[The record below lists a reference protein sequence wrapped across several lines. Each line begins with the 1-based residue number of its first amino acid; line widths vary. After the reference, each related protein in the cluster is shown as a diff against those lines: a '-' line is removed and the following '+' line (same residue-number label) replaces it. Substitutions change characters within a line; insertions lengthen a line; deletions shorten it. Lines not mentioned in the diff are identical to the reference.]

1 MNIIGIISLAILIL
15 LVVALLRKVGSNT
28 TANLFKV
35 SIKAVANN
43 KMRSFLSMLGIII
56 GVSAVII
63 MMSIGQGSKESIRQ
77 ELSTMGTNLLTIRP
91 GADMRG
97 GVRQDPSAMQTLK
110 VADYERI
117 LREKKFVTKVSPEV
131 TASGQV
137 IYGNNNTNTTVYGE
151 STEYLEIKLWDI
163 EEGMCF
169 TEEDVKKA
177 SKKVVVGATIVK
189 ELFGEHT
196 DPIGK
201 TIRFKSIPMT
211 IVGVLKSKGYN
222 NWGMDQD
229 NVIIAPYTTV
239 MKRIAAQTWFS
250 SINCS
255 AVTEELSD
263 AAIEELTQILRD
275 NHKLKGEAA
284 DDFTIRSQA
293 EFMETMSS
301 TMDTVTLIL
310 VVAAAFSL
318 LVAGIG
324 IMNIM
329 LVSVTERTKEI
340 GLRMAV
346 GATGSI
352 ISFQF
357 LIESVLISITGGLI
371 GILFGCT
378 VSEFVVPMLGMP
390 SSVPAWSIFVS
401 FLVCVVIGIAF
412 GYIPAL
418 KAARMDPIEAIRHE

>member
-1 MNIIGIISLAILIL
+1 MNIL
-15 LVVALLRKVGSNT
+15 
-28 TANLFKV
+28 NLFKV
-35 SIKAVANN
+35 SLRAVASN

-56 GVSAVII
+56 GVAAVII
-63 MMSIGQGSKESIRQ
+63 MMAIGQGSKESIRA

-97 GVRQDPSAMQTLK
+97 GVRQDPSSMQTLK
-110 VADYERI
+110 MADYERI
-117 LREKKFVTKVSPEV
+117 MAEKKLVTKVSPEV

-137 IYGNNNTNTTVYGE
+137 IYGNNNTTTTVYGE
-151 STEYLEIKLWDI
+151 NTDYLDIKLWTV
-163 EEGMCF
+163 EKGTCF
-169 TEEDVKKA
+169 TEEDIKKA
-177 SKKVVVGATIVK
+177 AKVVVVGKTIVT
-189 ELFGEHT
+189 ELFGNDI

-201 TIRFKSIPMT
+201 TIRFKSIPLR
-211 IVGVLKSKGYN
+211 IIGVLKSKGYN
-222 NWGMDQD
+222 SWGMDQD
-229 NVIIAPYTTV
+229 NVIIAPYSTV
-239 MKRIAAQTWFS
+239 MKRIAAQTWFN

-255 AVTEELSD
+255 AVTEEQSD

-275 NHKLKGEAA
+275 NHKLKEDAE

-293 EFMETMSS
+293 EMMETMSS

-346 GATGSI
+346 GATGPV
-352 ISFQF
+352 ISLQF
-357 LIESVLISITGGLI
+357 LIESVLISVTGGVL
-371 GILFGCT
+371 GILVGCA
-378 VSEFVVPMLGMP
+378 VSEFAVKAAGLP
-390 SSVPAWSIFVS
+390 SSVPMWSIYVS
-401 FLVCVVIGIAF
+401 FLVCVFLGILF
-412 GYIPAL
+412 GYIPAQ
-418 KAARMDPIEAIRHE
+418 KAANMDPIEAIRHE

>member
-1 MNIIGIISLAILIL
+1 MNIL
-15 LVVALLRKVGSNT
+15 
-28 TANLFKV
+28 NLFKV
-35 SIKAVANN
+35 SLKAVANN

-56 GVSAVII
+56 GVAAVII

-110 VADYERI
+110 IADYERI
-117 LREKKFVTKVSPEV
+117 LREKRFVTKVSPEV
-131 TASGQV
+131 TASGQA
-137 IYGNNNTNTTVYGE
+137 IYGNNNTTSSMYGE
-151 STEYLEIKLWDI
+151 SIDYLDI
-163 EEGMCF
+163 RQWTIDEGECF
-169 TEEDVKKA
+169 TEEDIKKA
-177 SKKVVVGATIVK
+177 AKVCVIGATVVK
-189 ELFGEHT
+189 ELFGST

-201 TIRFKSIPMT
+201 TIRFKSIPMRV
-211 IVGVLKSKGYN
+211 IGVLKSKGYN
-222 NWGMDQD
+222 SWGMDQD
-229 NVIIAPYTTV
+229 NVIVAPYTTV
-239 MKRIAAQTWFS
+239 MKRIAAQTYFS
-250 SINCS
+250 SIVCS
-255 AVTEELSD
+255 AITEELSD
-263 AAIEELTQILRD
+263 AAIEELTQMLRD

-293 EFMETMSS
+293 EMMETMSS

-346 GATGSI
+346 GATGPV
-352 ISFQF
+352 ISLQF
-357 LIESVLISITGGLI
+357 LIESVLISVTGGLI
-371 GILFGCT
+371 GILVGCSASSCLGL
-378 VSEFVVPMLGMP
+378 VGMP
-390 SSVPAWSIFVS
+390 SSVPAWSIYVS
-401 FLVCVVIGIAF
+401 FFVCVCIGVLF
-412 GYIPAL
+412 GYIPAQ
-418 KAARMDPIEAIRHE
+418 KAANMDPIEAIRHE

>member
-1 MNIIGIISLAILIL
+1 MNIL
-15 LVVALLRKVGSNT
+15 
-28 TANLFKV
+28 NLFKI
-35 SIKAVANN
+35 SINAVANN

-56 GVSAVII
+56 GVAAVII
-63 MMSIGQGSKESIRQ
+63 MMAIGQGSKESIRK

-97 GVRQDPSAMQTLK
+97 GVRQDPSSMQTLK
-110 VADYERI
+110 PADYQRI
-117 LREKKFVTKVSPEV
+117 MEEKKLVTKVSPEV

-137 IYGNNNTNTTVYGE
+137 IYGNNNTTTTVYGE
-151 STEYLEIKLWDI
+151 STDYLDIKQWQI
-163 EEGMCF
+163 EDGECF
-169 TEEDVKKA
+169 TDEDIKKA
-177 SKKVVVGATIVK
+177 AKVVVVGKTIVD
-189 ELFGEHT
+189 ELFGSGV

-201 TIRFKSIPMT
+201 TVRFKSIPMR

-222 NWGMDQD
+222 SWGMDQD
-229 NVIIAPYTTV
+229 NVMIAPYTTV
-239 MKRIAAQTWFS
+239 MKRIAAQTFFS

-255 AVTEELSD
+255 AITEELSD
-263 AAIEELTQILRD
+263 AAIEELTELLRD
-275 NHKLKGEAA
+275 NHKLKGDAE

-293 EFMETMSS
+293 EIMETMSS

-346 GATGSI
+346 GATGAN
-352 ISFQF
+352 ISLQF
-357 LIESVLISITGGLI
+357 LIESVLISVTGGLL
-371 GILFGCT
+371 GILVGT
-378 VSEFVVPMLGMP
+378 SISEFVVKGMGMP
-390 SSVPAWSIFVS
+390 ASIPAWSIYVS
-401 FLVCVVIGIAF
+401 FLVCVCIGILF
-412 GYIPAL
+412 GYIPAQ
-418 KAARMDPIEAIRHE
+418 KAAKMDPIEAIRYE

>member
-1 MNIIGIISLAILIL
+1 MNL
-15 LVVALLRKVGSNT
+15 T
-28 TANLFKV
+28 NLFKI
-35 SIKAVANN
+35 SIRAVANN

-56 GVSAVII
+56 GVAAVII
-63 MMSIGQGSKESIRQ
+63 MMSIGQGSKENIRK

-110 VADYERI
+110 MADYERI
-117 LREKKFVTKVSPEV
+117 IREKKFVTKVSPEV

-137 IYGNNNTNTTVYGE
+137 IYGNNKTNTSMYGE
-151 STEYLEIKLWDI
+151 STEYLDIKQWNV
-163 EEGMCF
+163 EEGECF
-169 TEEDVKKA
+169 TDEDIKKA
-177 SKKVVVGATIVK
+177 AKVCVVGATVVK
-189 ELFGEHT
+189 ELFGTT

-201 TIRFKSIPMT
+201 TIRFKSIPLR
-211 IVGVLKSKGYN
+211 IIGVLKTKGYN
-222 NWGMDQD
+222 SWGMDQD

-239 MKRIAAQTWFS
+239 MKRIAAQTYFS
-250 SINCS
+250 SIVCS
-255 AVTEELSD
+255 AITEELSD
-263 AAIEELTQILRD
+263 AAIEELTQMLRD

-293 EFMETMSS
+293 EMMQTMSS
-301 TMDTVTLIL
+301 TMDTVTIIL

-346 GATGSI
+346 GATGPV
-352 ISFQF
+352 ISVQF
-357 LIESVLISITGGLI
+357 LIESVLISVTGGLL
-371 GILFGCT
+371 GVLVGVAAST
-378 VSEFVVPMLGMP
+378 LVSSMGMP
-390 SSVPAWSIFVS
+390 SSVPAWSIYVS
-401 FLVCVVIGIAF
+401 FLVCVFIGVLF
-412 GYIPAL
+412 GYIPAQ
-418 KAARMDPIEAIRHE
+418 KAANMDPIEAIRHE

>member
-1 MNIIGIISLAILIL
+1 MNIL
-15 LVVALLRKVGSNT
+15 
-28 TANLFKV
+28 NLFKV
-35 SIKAVANN
+35 SLRAVANN

-56 GVSAVII
+56 GVGAVIV
-63 MMSIGQGSKESIRQ
+63 MMSIGQGSKESIRK

-110 VADYERI
+110 MADYERI
-117 LREKKFVTKVSPEV
+117 VREKKFVTKVSPEV

-137 IYGNNNTNTTVYGE
+137 IYGNNNTTTSLYGE
-151 STEYLEIKLWDI
+151 SPEYLDIKLWNI
-163 EEGMCF
+163 EEGECF
-169 TEEDVKKA
+169 TEEDIKKA
-177 SKKVVVGATIVK
+177 AKKVVVGRTIVK
-189 ELFGEHT
+189 ELFGENV

-222 NWGMDQD
+222 SWGMDQD
-229 NVIIAPYTTV
+229 NVMIAPYTTV

-250 SINCS
+250 SIVCS

-263 AAIEELTQILRD
+263 AAIEELTQMLRD

-293 EFMETMSS
+293 EMMQTMSS
-301 TMDTVTLIL
+301 TMDTVTIIL

-346 GATGSI
+346 GATGAV
-352 ISFQF
+352 ISLQF
-357 LIESVLISITGGLI
+357 LIESVLISITGGIL
-371 GILFGCT
+371 GILFGCGL
-378 VSEFVVPMLGMP
+378 SALAPMVGMP
-390 SSVPAWSIFVS
+390 SSVPAWSIIVS
-401 FLVCVVIGIAF
+401 FLVCVIIGVLF
-412 GYIPAL
+412 GYIPAV

>member
-1 MNIIGIISLAILIL
+1 MNIL
-15 LVVALLRKVGSNT
+15 
-28 TANLFKV
+28 NLFKV
-35 SIKAVANN
+35 SLKAVANN

-56 GVSAVII
+56 GVAAVII

-97 GVRQDPSAMQTLK
+97 GVRQDPSSMQTLK
-110 VADYERI
+110 MADYQRI
-117 LREKKFVTKVSPEV
+117 MQEKKFVTKVSPEV

-137 IYGNNNTNTTVYGE
+137 IYGNNNTTTTMYGE
-151 STEYLEIKLWDI
+151 STEYLDIKLWTV
-163 EEGMCF
+163 ERGECF
-169 TEEDVKKA
+169 TEEDVNKA
-177 SKKVVVGATIVK
+177 AKKVVIGKTVVD
-189 ELFGEHT
+189 ELFGSGV

-201 TIRFKSIPMT
+201 TVRFKSIPMT
-211 IVGVLKSKGYN
+211 VVGVLKSKGYN
-222 NWGMDQD
+222 SWGMDQD

-239 MKRIAAQTWFS
+239 MKRIAAQTYFS
-250 SINCS
+250 SIVCS
-255 AVTEELSD
+255 AVTEDLSD
-263 AAIEELTQILRD
+263 AAIEELTQMLRD
-275 NHKLKGEAA
+275 NHKLKGDAA

-293 EFMETMSS
+293 EMMETMST

-346 GATGSI
+346 GATGPV
-352 ISFQF
+352 ISLQF
-357 LIESVLISITGGLI
+357 LIESVLISVTGGLI
-371 GILFGCT
+371 GVLVGVGASEC
-378 VSEFVVPMLGMP
+378 VSLLGMP
-390 SSVPAWSIFVS
+390 SSVPAWSIYVS
-401 FLVCVVIGIAF
+401 FLVRVLIGVLF
-412 GYIPAL
+412 GYIPAQ
-418 KAARMDPIEAIRHE
+418 KAANMDPIEAIRHE

>member
-1 MNIIGIISLAILIL
+1 MNIL
-15 LVVALLRKVGSNT
+15 
-28 TANLFKV
+28 NLFKV
-35 SIKAVANN
+35 SLKAVANN

-56 GVSAVII
+56 GVAAVII

-110 VADYERI
+110 MADYERI
-117 LREKKFVTKVSPEV
+117 MREKKFVTKVSPEV

-137 IYGNNNTNTTVYGE
+137 IYGNNNTNTSMYGE
-151 STEYLEIKLWDI
+151 SSDYLDIKQWSVD
-163 EEGMCF
+163 EGECF
-169 TEEDVKKA
+169 TEEDIKKA
-177 SKKVVVGATIVK
+177 AKVCVIGATVVK
-189 ELFGEHT
+189 ELFGNV

-201 TIRFKSIPMT
+201 TVRFKSIPMRV
-211 IVGVLKSKGYN
+211 IGVLKSKGYN
-222 NWGMDQD
+222 SWGMDQD

-250 SINCS
+250 SIVCS
-255 AVTEELSD
+255 AITEELSD
-263 AAIEELTQILRD
+263 AAIEELTQMLRN
-275 NHKLKGEAA
+275 NHKLKDETA

-293 EFMETMSS
+293 EMMETMSS

-346 GATGSI
+346 GATGPV
-352 ISFQF
+352 ISLQF
-357 LIESVLISITGGLI
+357 LIESVLISVTGGLI
-371 GILFGCT
+371 GILVGGG
-378 VSEFVVPMLGMP
+378 VSTLLPLMGMP
-390 SSVPAWSIFVS
+390 SSVPAWSVYVS
-401 FLVCVVIGIAF
+401 FLVCVFIGILF
-412 GYIPAL
+412 GYIPAQ
-418 KAARMDPIEAIRHE
+418 KAANMDPIEAIRHE

>member
-1 MNIIGIISLAILIL
+1 MNFY
-15 LVVALLRKVGSNT
+15 
-28 TANLFKV
+28 NLFKI
-35 SIKAVANN
+35 SIRAVGNN

-56 GVSAVII
+56 GIAAVII
-63 MMSIGQGSKESIRQ
+63 MMALGQGSKQSIRS

-110 VADYERI
+110 MADYERI
-117 LREKKFVTKVSPEV
+117 MREKKFVTKVSPEV

-137 IYGNNNTNTTVYGE
+137 VYGNNNTTTTIYGE
-151 STEYLEIKLWDI
+151 STDYLDIKQWPI
-163 EEGMCF
+163 EEGDCF
-169 TEEDVKKA
+169 TEEDINKA
-177 SKKVVVGATIVK
+177 AKKVVIGKTIVT
-189 ELFGEHT
+189 ELFGEGA

-211 IVGVLKSKGYN
+211 VVGVLKAKGYN
-222 NWGMDQD
+222 SWGMDQD

-250 SINCS
+250 SIVCS
-255 AVTEELSD
+255 AITEDLSD
-263 AAIEELTQILRD
+263 AAIEELTQMLRD
-275 NHKLKGEAA
+275 NHKLKGDVD

-293 EFMETMSS
+293 EMMETMSS
-301 TMDTVTLIL
+301 TMDTLTFFLAF
-310 VVAAAFSL
+310 AAAISL
-318 LVAGIG
+318 IVAGIG

-346 GATGSI
+346 GATGRD
-352 ISFQF
+352 ISLQF
-357 LIESVLISITGGLI
+357 LVESVLISVTGGLL
-371 GILFGCT
+371 GVLLGCGF
-378 VSEFVVPMLGMP
+378 SGLLPKLGMP
-390 SSVPAWSIFVS
+390 SSVPAWSIYLS
-401 FLVCVVIGIAF
+401 FLVCVIIGVLA
-412 GYIPAL
+412 GLLPAI